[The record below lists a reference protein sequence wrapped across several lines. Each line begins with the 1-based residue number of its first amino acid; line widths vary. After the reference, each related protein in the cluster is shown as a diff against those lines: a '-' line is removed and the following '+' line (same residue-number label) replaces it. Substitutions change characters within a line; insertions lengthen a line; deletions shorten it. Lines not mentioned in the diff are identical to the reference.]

1 MKQLIPIILALPLIC
16 VPALADK
23 NTNLNGNSN
32 NNHLHNNNRS
42 SNSNLNLNHS
52 SSQSGAI
59 SGSRSSAYN
68 GGNRSYNRSSN
79 RSGSYSGNEG
89 NNNTDRSRSYA
100 LGLPKADIPVGNSG
114 ISTPIFGFS
123 GMSQA
128 RIDLFVL
135 DKFNEGDLKE
145 SVKKGYCARLSWKVR
160 KAVSDCTKTEEKG
173 TDKTVNV
180 RVSQREEKD
189 DHDTNGIGW

>member
-1 MKQLIPIILALPLIC
+1 MNKLIIAIILPLIA
-16 VPALADK
+16 VPCFADK
-23 NTNLNGNSN
+23 TSNT
-32 NNHLHNNNRS
+32 NHLHNNTKANATGIGIGHSS
-42 SNSNLNLNHS
+42 SNSNAGAFSGS
-52 SSQSGAI
+52 SSN
-59 SGSRSSAYN
+59 AYN

-173 TDKTVNV
+173 TEKTVNV